1 MVHDA
6 RALTRL
12 ARFGAP
18 LVIAVVC
25 IALAIGGDAAR
36 ELFRYDRAALADFE
50 LWRLAS
56 AHLVHLSAGH
66 TALNVIALAIIA
78 LLFDAVLDSV
88 DWIVAASMSAV
99 AIDLGLYTASP
110 EVVWYV
116 GLSGAL
122 HGIMVAGALALAI
135 ARSRFGVIM
144 LLIVVAKI
152 AWEHFAGPLP
162 FSELTSGGPV
172 VTDAHL
178 YGAVGGAVAC
188 TALYLIRGSRI
199 ASL

>member
-1 MVHDA
+1 MVRDV

-12 ARFGAP
+12 ARFGVP
-18 LVIAVVC
+18 LVIAVISV
-25 IALAIGGDAAR
+25 ALALGGDDAR
-36 ELFRYDRAALADFE
+36 ELFRYDRALLSDFE
-50 LWRLAS
+50 LWRLVT

-78 LLFDAVLDSV
+78 LLFDSVLDSL
-88 DWIVAASMSAV
+88 DWIVAVSLSAL
-99 AIDLGLYTASP
+99 AIDLGLYAASP
-110 EVVWYV
+110 EIAWYV

-135 ARSRFGVIM
+135 ARSRFGAIL
-144 LLIVVAKI
+144 LLIVAAKI

-178 YGAVGGAVAC
+178 YGALGGAVAGA
-188 TALYLIRGSRI
+188 ALYSIRGSRI